1 MKQLKDFAAKAE
13 EFRAAAIPGTSEVYL
28 DSPIDPTGARRHDE
42 DSIAHID
49 RFVDV
54 MTNQDHRGEADLPQ
68 AKHLILHS
76 HAREGI
82 ESSERLVKQQDFGM
96 SNQRPGQCNT
106 LGHAT
111 RKMVRVDIRETFKAH
126 QMDELAYLAAFLVQK
141 AQRCKSGL
149 DIAPDSEPGKQIG
162 VLEYQAALGA
172 RTGDSLRSNSKLAR
186 AWEVEPG
193 NQAKHCGLA
202 AAAGTDN
209 GNQFPRR
216 YREGNRVQGGCVRG
230 SAVTCR
236 EIL

>member
-1 MKQLKDFAAKAE
+1 
-13 EFRAAAIPGTSEVYL
+13 
-28 DSPIDPTGARRHDE
+28 
-42 DSIAHID
+42 
-49 RFVDV
+49 
-54 MTNQDHRGEADLPQ
+54 
-68 AKHLILHS
+68 
-76 HAREGI
+76 
-82 ESSERLVKQQDFGM
+82 
-96 SNQRPGQCNT
+96 
-106 LGHAT
+106 
-111 RKMVRVDIRETFKAH
+111 MVRVNIRETFKTH

-149 DIAPDSEPGKQIG
+149 DSEPGKQIG

-193 NQAKHCGLA
+193 NQAKQCGLPA
-202 AAAGTDN
+202 AAATNNGT
-209 GNQFPRR
+209 QPPRP